1 MHGDPLTVS
10 SPRPWYHGSYRGTVQ
25 PQYHQSGLVTG
36 HSVPHTSLVLG
47 DGNNRE
53 VLDQLQVPILFSKCY
68 APTLPPPKNVTS
80 FWPILVPE
88 KIATKVE
95 RGRVASAHDNIIWR
109 RDGAGYISGGSGRW
123 LLADA
128 RQTDQ
133 NNSVGTSY
141 KISALWLSNL
151 ILLRNFISITTSYRL
166 LLARTLK
173 H

>member
-1 MHGDPLTVS
+1 MVHIVAQYS
-10 SPRPWYHGSYRGTVQ
+10 SHNITRVAWSLCTSRY
-25 PQYHQSGLVTG
+25 
-36 HSVPHTSLVLG
+36 SLVLG

-53 VLDQLQVPILFSKCY
+53 VLDQLQVPILYHS
-68 APTLPPPKNVTS
+68 TTKNVTS
-80 FWPILVPE
+80 FCPILVPE